1 MVALNA
7 IETKN
12 LTKKF
17 GEFTA
22 INDVSFSVASGE
34 IHAICGENGAGK
46 STLMNLIFGLL
57 QPTEGVVLINGNEAV
72 FSSPKDA
79 IQAGIGMVH
88 QHFKLVPSLRVY
100 ENVMLGEEKSNKLG
114 KIDRKAELEAVQD
127 TINQFGFNLDAN
139 AIVGELSVGEQQ
151 RVEIVKML
159 HREVDILILD
169 EPTAVLT
176 PNETEDLLNRL
187 IDLRRDGKTIIIIT
201 HKLEEVKKCSDRIT
215 VIRKGEYVGTVHNE
229 EVTSEQ
235 ISRLMVGRDVGVVV
249 SDAEKVTAQEVLLE
263 LVNITYPTGD
273 TKILENINLSIH
285 AGEIVGVAGIE
296 GNGQSELVEVLTG
309 TSGNFTGDILF
320 KGQKIT
326 DVNPRHLRNIGF
338 GIIPEDRYK
347 DGLNKEMTI
356 WQNMIAGRLNRD
368 DVTKNYFFVKENIH
382 HKTTTLVDE
391 YDIRNAENIQSN
403 VSTLSGGNAQ
413 KIIMARE
420 LSSEPEVI
428 IMSQPTRGID
438 IGSIESI
445 HSKIL
450 ELKESGRAILLV
462 SSEITEILN
471 LSDKIY
477 VMYEGKISG
486 ERYRKDTN
494 KEDLGQLMVGI
505 DQVEISEVVL

>member
-1 MVALNA
+1 MNA

-22 INDVSFSVASGE
+22 IHDVSFTVAPSE

-46 STLMNLIFGLL
+46 STLMNMIFGLL
-57 QPTEGVVLINGNEAV
+57 QPTEGEVLINGSPAG
-72 FSSPKDA
+72 FDSPKDA
-79 IQAGIGMVH
+79 ITAGIGMVH

-100 ENVMLGEEKSNKLG
+100 ENVLLGEEKSNKFG
-114 KIDRKAELEAVQD
+114 KIDNKAELQAVQE
-127 TINQFGFNLDAN
+127 TIDQFGFNLDAN

-176 PNETEDLLNRL
+176 PSETDDLLNRL
-187 IDLRRDGKTIIIIT
+187 MDLRKDGKTIIIIT
-201 HKLEEVKKCSDRIT
+201 HKLDEVKKCSNRIT
-215 VIRKGEYVGTVHNE
+215 VIRKGEYIGTVDNE
-229 EVTSEQ
+229 DVTQEQ
-235 ISRLMVGRDVGVVV
+235 ISRLMVGRDVGTVV
-249 SDAEKVTAQEVLLE
+249 SEAENKSNNIVMLE
-263 LVNITYPTGD
+263 LRDVSYPLGSAKLLD
-273 TKILENINLSIH
+273 SINLSIH
-285 AGEIVGVAGIE
+285 AGEIVGIAGIE
-296 GNGQSELVEVLTG
+296 GNGQSELVEILTG
-309 TSGNFTGDILF
+309 KNQKFSGEIMY
-320 KGQKIT
+320 KGEKIADT
-326 DVNPRHLRNIGF
+326 NPRHLRNIGF

-347 DGLNKEMTI
+347 DGLNREMTI
-356 WQNMIAGRLNRD
+356 WQNMIAGRLNED
-368 DVTKNYFFVKENIH
+368 NVTKNNFLVKDNIAL
-382 HKTTTLVDE
+382 KTKTLVDE
-391 YDIRNAENIQSN
+391 YDIRNAEDYHKN

-420 LSSEPEVI
+420 LTSDPEVI

-438 IGSIESI
+438 IGSIEFI

-450 ELKESGRAILLV
+450 ELKEKGRAILLV

-471 LSDKIY
+471 LSDKVY

-486 ERYRKDTN
+486 ERFRKDTD
-494 KEDLGQLMVGI
+494 KEDLGRLMVGI
-505 DQVEISEVVL
+505 DHKNKEETV